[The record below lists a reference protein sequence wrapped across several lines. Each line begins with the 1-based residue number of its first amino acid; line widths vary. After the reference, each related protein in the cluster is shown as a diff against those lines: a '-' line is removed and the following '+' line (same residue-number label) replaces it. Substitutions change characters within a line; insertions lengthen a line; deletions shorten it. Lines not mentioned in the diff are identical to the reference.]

1 MFPPSPTSPPSQR
14 CLRHIFVLAAVALA
28 AHAAPRPAP
37 AEPFLLPSEREGS
50 WTAPDRQLH
59 FAGSLAIAS
68 SLRVEGRD
76 RADALA
82 LTVGI
87 GIAKELYD
95 ATLKPRRLGR
105 GVSRKDLVADVAG
118 AVAGILLL
126 AAFDR

>member
-1 MFPPSPTSPPSQR
+1 MIRLPRRS
-14 CLRHIFVLAAVALA
+14 LRSAVLLAATADVLL
-28 AHAAPRPAP
+28 AAPRHAA
-37 AEPFLLPSEREGS
+37 AEPFLLPLEREGA
-50 WTAPDRQLH
+50 WTAPDHQLH

-68 SLRVEGRD
+68 SLRVEGR
-76 RADALA
+76 AGSDALM

-87 GIAKELYD
+87 GVAKELYD

-118 AVAGILLL
+118 ALAGILLL

>member
-1 MFPPSPTSPPSQR
+1 MTPPSSRSLRSRR
-14 CLRHIFVLAAVALA
+14 CVIVLAAVTFA
-28 AHAAPRPAP
+28 AHAAPYPAT

-68 SLRVEGRD
+68 SLRIEGRD
-76 RADALA
+76 RAEALA

-87 GIAKELYD
+87 GVAKEIYD

-105 GVSRKDLVADVAG
+105 GVSRKDLVADLAG

>member
-1 MFPPSPTSPPSQR
+1 MFPPSRRS
-14 CLRHIFVLAAVALA
+14 LRHAFVLAAVSA
-28 AHAAPRPAP
+28 AVLAAPRPAA
-37 AEPFLLPSEREGS
+37 AEPFLLPLDREGS
-50 WTAPDRQLH
+50 WTAADRQLH

-76 RADALA
+76 RAEALA

-87 GIAKELYD
+87 GIAKEVYD

-105 GVSRKDLVADVAG
+105 GASRKDLVADVAG